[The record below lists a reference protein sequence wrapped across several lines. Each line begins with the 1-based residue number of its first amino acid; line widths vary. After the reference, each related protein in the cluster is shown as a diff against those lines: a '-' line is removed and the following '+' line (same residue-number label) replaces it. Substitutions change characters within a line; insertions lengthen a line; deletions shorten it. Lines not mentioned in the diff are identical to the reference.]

1 MPATLKLKC
10 PRCEV
15 TSAATILSAIR
26 YFEKKDGRNYAAIN
40 GFFRCHQCDQGIM
53 ADIVGIEIGP
63 GWFKQDWQGRISNYE
78 YIKSLYPTRE
88 TAKALDNL
96 PEDVETVFV
105 EAENLYLA
113 NSDGVR
119 FFDPA
124 IHSYRRALDLATKE
138 LGQDKDKGTL
148 AKRIRALHAKN
159 IIPESMAD
167 LADMVRLGGNDAV
180 HDAPKS
186 TAEQDAGDLREFT
199 ELFLLYAFT
208 MPERVKARRAAA
220 IAHKENE

>member
-26 YFEKKDGRNYAAIN
+26 YFEKKDGRSYAAIN

-53 ADIVGIEIGP
+53 ADIVGITTQEY
-63 GWFKQDWQGRISNYE
+63 WFDQGWQGRISGYE
-78 YIKSLYPTRE
+78 YIKSLYPPRE

-96 PEDVETVFV
+96 PEDVEPVFA

-113 NSDGVR
+113 NFDGVR

-124 IHSYRRALDLATKE
+124 MHSYRRALDLATKE
-138 LGQDKDKGTL
+138 MGQDKGTL

-159 IIPESMAD
+159 IIPESLAD
-167 LADMVRLGGNDAV
+167 LADMVRLVGNDAV

-208 MPERVKARRAAA
+208 LPERVKARRAAA